1 MSNNIDLC
9 NVLKDAKEALFE
21 ELSKYPIESYNQD
34 IVINND
40 CCFRTINEW
49 EKCMGELIV
58 EEPGFAPYRYV
69 NFNIL
74 SCTTDEIKAIF
85 SWSDSRNDSL
95 KIIKDKIK
103 EGLLIGYK
111 Y

>member
-1 MSNNIDLC
+1 MSCEIDFLY
-9 NVLKDAKEALFE
+9 VLKTVKEIFEE
-21 ELSKYPIESYNQD
+21 ELSKYPAKSYNKD
-34 IVINND
+34 IIIDND
-40 CCFRTINEW
+40 HCFRVVIEW
-49 EKCMGELIV
+49 KKCMGELIV

-74 SCTTDEIKAIF
+74 SWTTDEIKAIF
-85 SWSDSRNDSL
+85 SWSDSINDSL

>member
-1 MSNNIDLC
+1 MNNSIDIC
-9 NVLKDAKEALFE
+9 NVLKNVKEALFE

-40 CCFRTINEW
+40 CCFRTIIEW

-58 EEPGFAPYRYV
+58 EEAEFAPYRYIS
-69 NFNIL
+69 FNIL
-74 SCTTDEIKAIF
+74 SSITDEITPIF
-85 SWSDSRNDSL
+85 YWYDSQDDSL
-95 KIIKDKIK
+95 ETIINKIK
-103 EGLLIGYK
+103 EGLLIAFK

>member
-9 NVLKDAKEALFE
+9 NVLKNAKETLFE

-40 CCFRTINEW
+40 CCFRTIIEW
-49 EKCMGELIV
+49 KKCMGELII
-58 EEPGFAPYRYV
+58 EEAEFAPYRYV
-69 NFNIL
+69 SFNIL
-74 SCTTDEIKAIF
+74 SSITEEIAPIF
-85 SWSDSRNDSL
+85 YWYDSENDSL
-95 KIIKDKIK
+95 ETIIDKIK
-103 EGLLIGYK
+103 EGLLIAFK